1 MRSYYKIALKTYL
14 RFVLSIGTI
23 ILFAL
28 LTFMWIQNRR
38 AASNFNKIKSVK
50 LGMSVSEVEKIMG
63 NPIFRRKYESDS
75 IYTYS
80 AYLHSSNDIEIIFDQ
95 YKVKGIRLPE

>member
-1 MRSYYKIALKTYL
+1 
-14 RFVLSIGTI
+14 
-23 ILFAL
+23 
-28 LTFMWIQNRR
+28 MWIQNRR